1 MSYFFSSKKKKEW
14 RSFPQSF
21 VFCDAIPA
29 FFFWWVL
36 TIHYT
41 QQQKIK
47 RSRRKKSK
55 WNADAAH
62 KLKKNK
68 NKERIWL
75 ITELILSSI
84 LKKAFFF
91 FAILFRVFT
100 LTTANSTGPFGT
112 SVVTKRERI
121 ALPFF
126 YFLKY
131 NKMLGGG
138 VVLATSV
145 SFDTHTHTQK
155 KTVKMLEHPWL
166 LLICFSFPF
175 CVCVLNW
182 KHVRKIF
189 WTVGRGNRVRV
200 DWCQHQ
206 SSRLFV
212 SSLPNPEK
220 IIAF

>member
-1 MSYFFSSKKKKEW
+1 MIEDKPWGCVPSSAGTQLNCLRQANLFFFFFFVSLEIIISFEHLCNGVLFLFFKKKKEW

-91 FAILFRVFT
+91 LLFFSEYSRWQRPILQD
-100 LTTANSTGPFGT
+100 P
-112 SVVTKRERI
+112 
-121 ALPFF
+121 
-126 YFLKY
+126 
-131 NKMLGGG
+131 
-138 VVLATSV
+138 LA
-145 SFDTHTHTQK
+145 
-155 KTVKMLEHPWL
+155 HP
-166 LLICFSFPF
+166 S
-175 CVCVLNW
+175 
-182 KHVRKIF
+182 
-189 WTVGRGNRVRV
+189 
-200 DWCQHQ
+200 
-206 SSRLFV
+206 
-212 SSLPNPEK
+212 
-220 IIAF
+220 